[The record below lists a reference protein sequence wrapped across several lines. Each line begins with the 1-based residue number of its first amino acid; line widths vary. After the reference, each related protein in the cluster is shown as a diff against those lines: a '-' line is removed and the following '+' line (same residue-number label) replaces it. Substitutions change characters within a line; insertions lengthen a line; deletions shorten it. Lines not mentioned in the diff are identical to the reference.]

1 MNNTC
6 MQRFISCLLVMLYS
20 TALAADN
27 LTPAESRQKLANGAE
42 VTYQFAPRTKVTD
55 KYVRTTTLRKG
66 NLTLSYLQS
75 APDLKEIDGHAW
87 QIFLVNKVQKLHLPD
102 VVCGRLRAENII
114 WEGDFIYVPGMS
126 FCGTADI
133 QSNDMA
139 MYRIT
144 DTKSEYLGMISSTL
158 NKPEHLKSETVLAA
172 NPVFEPSPYG
182 GAPAHGTILT
192 IALNKTRNH
201 LVPDM
206 DRTYAEN
213 QPLVQ
218 ASKTRFTQYLA
229 AASSTSVADSSI
241 NCPVV
246 AGNPWSL
253 DDYCGVK
260 LGTLHHAAEIGAV
273 LLYTGRY
280 DELNALLAQLRQSPV
295 IHDQDI
301 DKWKELLQTINPES
315 TAFLFWRTGPENW
328 WPAIQDGT

>member
-1 MNNTC
+1 MNTC

-20 TALAADN
+20 TAMAADN

-42 VTYQFAPRTKVTD
+42 VTYHFAPRTKVTD

-75 APDLKEIDGHAW
+75 AADLKDIDGYAR
-87 QIFLVNKVQKLHLPD
+87 QIYLVNKVQKLHLPD
-102 VVCGRLRAENII
+102 VVCGGLKASDII
-114 WEGDFIYVPGMS
+114 WSGDYLYVPGMS
-126 FCGTADI
+126 LCGTAHS

-144 DTKSEYLGMISSTL
+144 DTKSEYLGMISNAL
-158 NKPEHLKSETVLAA
+158 NKSEHLKSETVLAV
-172 NPVFEPSPYG
+172 NPVFEFSPYG
-182 GAPAHGTILT
+182 GPHASGITLIV
-192 IALNKTRNH
+192 ALNKTRNY

-206 DRTYAEN
+206 QRTYSEN
-213 QPLVQ
+213 QPFVQ
-218 ASKTRFTQYLA
+218 TSKARLAQYLA
-229 AASSTSVADSSI
+229 AAASLPAVDNTTACPAEIGSQWTLDS
-241 NCPVV
+241 
-246 AGNPWSL
+246 
-253 DDYCGVK
+253 YCGVK
-260 LGTLHHAAEIGAV
+260 LGTLHYATEAGAV

-280 DELNALLAQLRQSPV
+280 DELNAVLAQLNQSPV

-301 DKWKELLQTINPES
+301 GKWKELLQTINPES